1 VVEEGVREVSAV
13 DEAERLAWLVL
24 QTVNQMQARNST
36 VRLVIPRDPEV
47 ANELGCQLGVGPSDE
62 DLLSAEAHL
71 LEHGYVTPV
80 DLGLTK
86 GTYTITPAGKGWLE
100 RGLVEPPASHHEEL
114 PEVEQELSAGSS
126 PVEDAHGD
134 LRRRLEF
141 SELAQSRLK
150 EERDLLVRELEK
162 ERDERMNLEEE
173 LAQARRSWWRGVF
186 GR

>member
-1 VVEEGVREVSAV
+1 MVEKGVRELSAV

-36 VRLVIPRDPEV
+36 VRLVVPRDAEV

-86 GTYTITPAGKGWLE
+86 GTYTITPAGIGWLE
-100 RGLVEPPASHHEEL
+100 TGFVEPPASHHEEL

-134 LRRRLEF
+134 LRRRLEL
-141 SELAQSRLK
+141 SEVAQSRLK
-150 EERDLLVRELEK
+150 EERDLLGRELEK
-162 ERDERMNLEEE
+162 ERDERMNLED
-173 LAQARRSWWRGVF
+173 RRSWWREVF